1 MTDQTTPTIDDLREI
16 AEQVWSAY
24 LDPEGIQPLLL
35 GEVGEAPTAVSA
47 SVSLTGAWHGH
58 VVVTCS
64 ATAARHA
71 AAAFLA
77 MSSEEVSDEDHDG
90 LEAADG
96 RQAHDSV
103 LSEKPDLVVSDWNMP
118 QMTGMQVLNALR
130 AAGNAVPFGFVTS
143 ECTKEMQNA
152 AEAAGALFFIVK
164 PFTPERFQEA
174 LRPVLG

>member
-1 MTDQTTPTIDDLREI
+1 MKILVADDSRVMRQIVIRTLRQ
-16 AEQVWSAY
+16 AGY
-24 LDPEGIQPLLL
+24 EG
-35 GEVGEAPTAVSA
+35 
-47 SVSLTGAWHGH
+47 
-58 VVVTCS
+58 
-64 ATAARHA
+64 
-71 AAAFLA
+71 
-77 MSSEEVSDEDHDG
+77 HDV